1 MAVVAEDLRRDATC
15 HDHQPGVDR
24 AGPDELKAVNAIRV
38 LAMDAVEEAGSGH
51 PGTPMGLAASGYTLW
66 SRFLSF
72 DPLHPAW
79 PNRDRFVMSNGHAG
93 LLQYA
98 LLHLTGFPLSLD
110 DLRSF
115 RQWGSKA
122 PGHPERGV
130 TPGIEVTTGPLGQ
143 GIANGVGMAIAERML
158 ASRFNRPGHDVVDH
172 RTWVIAGDGDMMEGV
187 ASEAASLAGHLGLG
201 RLTVLYDD
209 NHISIEGSTDL
220 AFCEEV
226 GARFAAY
233 GWQVLNV
240 ENGNDIEELA
250 GALNAASAEEEAPTL
265 IRVRTSIG
273 YGSPGKQDSAEAHGA
288 PLGTEEVAATRRNLG
303 WGSQQP
309 FEIPDDVYAH
319 YRAITE
325 RAHMRRREWDQRWA
339 RYADE
344 HPETAA
350 HFERTQS
357 PEAAADWRGSVPT
370 FEAGTRLATRKA
382 SGKVINAIAAELPE
396 LIGGSADLAPSTST
410 SIDGA
415 DDIVRGNFSGRNFHF
430 GVREHGMG
438 GILNGIV
445 AHGGLRPYGA
455 TFLVFSDYMRPS
467 IRLAALM
474 ELPVI
479 YVMTHDSIALG
490 EDGPTHQPVE
500 HLMSLRAI
508 PNLVVMRPADANET
522 AQAWRVALQRGDGPT
537 LLVLSRQDLPVLESP
552 EPEVIDNGARIVEEG
567 SDVAIV
573 ATGSEVE
580 LALQARAILEGKGI
594 SARVVSMISMELF
607 DAAPE
612 KHRDHVFPARMPVV
626 SVEAGV
632 TLGWE
637 RYADVTIG
645 LDRFGASA
653 PGEIVQE
660 RLGFSPERV
669 AEEAA
674 RLVAVGR
681 ERGGDDVTTA

>member
-1 MAVVAEDLRRDATC
+1 MALVADDLRSDATC
-15 HDHQPGVDR
+15 HDHRPGRDR
-24 AGPDELKAVNAIRV
+24 AAPEELQAVNAIRV
-38 LAMDAVEEAGSGH
+38 LAMDSVEQAGSGH
-51 PGTPMGLAASGYTLW
+51 PGTPMGLATTGYTLW

-72 DPLHPAW
+72 DSSDPDW
-79 PNRDRFVMSNGHAG
+79 PNRDRYVMSNGHAG
-93 LLQYA
+93 LLHYA
-98 LLHLTGFPLSLD
+98 LLHLTGFPLTLD
-110 DLRSF
+110 DLKSF

-158 ASRFNRPGHDVVDH
+158 ASRFNRPGHEIVDH

-209 NHISIEGSTDL
+209 NHISIEGSTDI

-226 GARFAAY
+226 GARFASY
-233 GWQVLNV
+233 GWQVLYV
-240 ENGNDIEELA
+240 ENGNDVEELSA
-250 GALNAASAEEEAPTL
+250 ALKATIAEEQGPTL
-265 IRVRTSIG
+265 IQVRTSIG
-273 YGSPGKQDSAEAHGA
+273 YGSPGKQDTAEAHGA
-288 PLGTEEVAATRRNLG
+288 PLGPQEVAATRRNLG
-303 WGSQQP
+303 WESQEP
-309 FEIPDDVYAH
+309 FVIPDDVYAH
-319 YRAITE
+319 YREIAE
-325 RAHMRRREWDQRWA
+325 RAHMHRRDWDQRLA

-344 HPETAA
+344 HPKAA
-350 HFERTQS
+350 AAFERRMS
-357 PEAAADWRGSVPT
+357 PPTVTDWRGSLPT
-370 FEAGTRLATRKA
+370 FEIGTKVATRKA
-382 SGKVINAIAAELPE
+382 SGKVINAIASQLPE

-410 SIDGA
+410 SIEGA
-415 DDIVRGNFSGRNFHF
+415 DDIARGNFSGRNFHF

-438 GILNGIV
+438 GILNGIS
-445 AHGGLRPYGA
+445 AHGGFRPYGA
-455 TFLVFSDYMRPS
+455 TFLIFSDYMRPS

-474 ELPVI
+474 ELPVT

-522 AQAWRVALQRGDGPT
+522 AQAWRVALKRTKGPT

-552 EPEVIDNGARIVEEG
+552 EPGVIDNGARIVEEG

-580 LALQARAILEGKGI
+580 LALNARSVLAGKGI

-607 DAAPE
+607 DEAPGE
-612 KHRDHVFPARMPVV
+612 YRDHVLPPRMPVV
-626 SVEAGV
+626 AVEAGV
-632 TLGWE
+632 TRGWE
-637 RYADVTIG
+637 RYADTAIG

-653 PGEIVQE
+653 PGDVVLE
-660 RLGFSPERV
+660 RLGFTPERV
-669 AEEAA
+669 AEEAVQLIGA
-674 RLVAVGR
+674 ALQ
-681 ERGGDDVTTA
+681 GGEDDVTTS

>member
-1 MAVVAEDLRRDATC
+1 MALVAEDLRRDATC

-24 AGPDELKAVNAIRV
+24 ATPEELQAVNAIRV
-38 LAMDAVEEAGSGH
+38 LAMDSVERAGSGH
-51 PGTPMGLAASGYTLW
+51 PGTPMGLAATGYTLW

-72 DPLHPAW
+72 DPSDPGWA
-79 PNRDRFVMSNGHAG
+79 NRDRFVMSNGHAA

-98 LLHLTGFPLSLD
+98 LLHLTGFPISLD
-110 DLRSF
+110 DLKSF

-143 GIANGVGMAIAERML
+143 GLANGVGMAVAERML
-158 ASRFNRPGHDVVDH
+158 ASRFNRSGHEIVDH
-172 RTWVIAGDGDMMEGV
+172 RTWVVAGDGDMMEGV

-209 NHISIEGSTDL
+209 NHISIEGSTDI

-250 GALNAASAEEEAPTL
+250 GALTAVTAEDGAPTL

-273 YGSPGKQDSAEAHGA
+273 YGSPGKQDTAEAHGA
-288 PLGTEEVAATRRNLG
+288 PLGSEEVAATRRNLG
-303 WGSQQP
+303 WESQQP
-309 FEIPDDVYAH
+309 FEIPDDVYDH
-319 YRAITE
+319 YREIAE
-325 RAHMRRREWDQRWA
+325 RAGMRRREWDQRWA

-344 HPETAA
+344 HPEAA
-350 HFERTQS
+350 ADFERGLS
-357 PEAAADWRGSVPT
+357 PRTTDDWRGSLSS
-370 FEAGTRLATRKA
+370 FEVGTKLATRKA
-382 SGKVINAIAAELPE
+382 SGKVINAIAAQLPE

-410 SIDGA
+410 SIEGA
-415 DDIVRGNFSGRNFHF
+415 GDVARGDFSGRNFHF

-438 GILNGIV
+438 GILNGM
-445 AHGGLRPYGA
+445 AAYGGFRPYGA
-455 TFLVFSDYMRPS
+455 TFLVFSDYLRPS

-500 HLMSLRAI
+500 HLLSLRAI

-522 AQAWRVALQRGDGPT
+522 AQAWRIALQRGDGPT
-537 LLVLSRQDLPVLESP
+537 LLVLSRQDLPVLEPP
-552 EPEVIDNGARIVEEG
+552 EPGTIDNGARIVEKG
-567 SDVAIV
+567 TDVAIV

-580 LALQARAILEGKGI
+580 LALRARSILEGKGV

-607 DAAPE
+607 DRAPGE
-612 KHRDHVFPARMPVV
+612 YRDHILPPGMPVV
-626 SVEAGV
+626 AVEAGV

-637 RYADVTIG
+637 RYADVAIG

-653 PGEIVQE
+653 PGEVVQE
-660 RLGFSPERV
+660 RLGFTPERV
-669 AEEAA
+669 AEEVAQLVVAA
-674 RLVAVGR
+674 QP
-681 ERGGDDVTTA
+681 RGENDVTTA

>member
-240 ENGNDIEELA
+240 
-250 GALNAASAEEEAPTL
+250 
-265 IRVRTSIG
+265 
-273 YGSPGKQDSAEAHGA
+273 
-288 PLGTEEVAATRRNLG
+288 
-303 WGSQQP
+303 
-309 FEIPDDVYAH
+309 
-319 YRAITE
+319 
-325 RAHMRRREWDQRWA
+325 
-339 RYADE
+339 
-344 HPETAA
+344 
-350 HFERTQS
+350 
-357 PEAAADWRGSVPT
+357 
-370 FEAGTRLATRKA
+370 
-382 SGKVINAIAAELPE
+382 
-396 LIGGSADLAPSTST
+396 
-410 SIDGA
+410 
-415 DDIVRGNFSGRNFHF
+415 
-430 GVREHGMG
+430 
-438 GILNGIV
+438 
-445 AHGGLRPYGA
+445 
-455 TFLVFSDYMRPS
+455 
-467 IRLAALM
+467 
-474 ELPVI
+474 
-479 YVMTHDSIALG
+479 
-490 EDGPTHQPVE
+490 
-500 HLMSLRAI
+500 
-508 PNLVVMRPADANET
+508 
-522 AQAWRVALQRGDGPT
+522 
-537 LLVLSRQDLPVLESP
+537 
-552 EPEVIDNGARIVEEG
+552 
-567 SDVAIV
+567 
-573 ATGSEVE
+573 
-580 LALQARAILEGKGI
+580 
-594 SARVVSMISMELF
+594 
-607 DAAPE
+607 
-612 KHRDHVFPARMPVV
+612 
-626 SVEAGV
+626 
-632 TLGWE
+632 
-637 RYADVTIG
+637 
-645 LDRFGASA
+645 
-653 PGEIVQE
+653 
-660 RLGFSPERV
+660 
-669 AEEAA
+669 
-674 RLVAVGR
+674 
-681 ERGGDDVTTA
+681 

>member
-1 MAVVAEDLRRDATC
+1 M
-15 HDHQPGVDR
+15 
-24 AGPDELKAVNAIRV
+24 
-38 LAMDAVEEAGSGH
+38 
-51 PGTPMGLAASGYTLW
+51 
-66 SRFLSF
+66 
-72 DPLHPAW
+72 
-79 PNRDRFVMSNGHAG
+79 
-93 LLQYA
+93 
-98 LLHLTGFPLSLD
+98 
-110 DLRSF
+110 
-115 RQWGSKA
+115 
-122 PGHPERGV
+122 
-130 TPGIEVTTGPLGQ
+130 
-143 GIANGVGMAIAERML
+143 
-158 ASRFNRPGHDVVDH
+158 
-172 RTWVIAGDGDMMEGV
+172 
-187 ASEAASLAGHLGLG
+187 
-201 RLTVLYDD
+201 LYDD
-209 NHISIEGSTDL
+209 NHISIEGSTDI

-250 GALNAASAEEEAPTL
+250 GALKAATAEEQAPTL

-273 YGSPGKQDSAEAHGA
+273 YGSPGKQDTAEAHGA
-288 PLGTEEVAATRRNLG
+288 PLGPEEVVATRRNLG
-303 WGSQQP
+303 WDSQVP
-309 FEIPDDVYAH
+309 FEIPDDVYAN
-319 YRAITE
+319 YREIAE
-325 RAHMRRREWDQRWA
+325 RGHTKRREWDQRWA

-344 HPETAA
+344 HPEAAA
-350 HFERTQS
+350 HLGRTMSAQAS
-357 PEAAADWRGSVPT
+357 ADWRGSLPA

-415 DDIVRGNFSGRNFHF
+415 DDVARGNFSGRNFHF

-438 GILNGIV
+438 GILNGIA
-445 AHGGLRPYGA
+445 AHGGFRPYGA

-474 ELPVI
+474 DLPVI

-522 AQAWRVALQRGDGPT
+522 AQAWRVALERGDGPT
-537 LLVLSRQDLPVLESP
+537 LMVLSRQGLPVLERP
-552 EPEVIDNGARIVEEG
+552 EPRTIDNGARIVEQG

-580 LALQARAILEGKGI
+580 LALQARSVLESIGI

-607 DAAPE
+607 ERAPVE
-612 KHRDHVFPARMPVV
+612 HRDHILPAGMPVI

-660 RLGFSPERV
+660 RLGFTPERV

-674 RLVAVGR
+674 RLVAAGKR
-681 ERGGDDVTTA
+681 RGGNDVTTA

>member
-1 MAVVAEDLRRDATC
+1 MAVVAEDLRSDATC
-15 HDHQPGVDR
+15 HDHQPGFDR
-24 AGPDELKAVNAIRV
+24 GTPEELRAINAIRV
-38 LAMDAVEEAGSGH
+38 LAMDSVEQAGSGH
-51 PGTPMGLAASGYTLW
+51 PGTPMGLATTGYTLW

-72 DPLHPAW
+72 DSSDTGWA
-79 PNRDRFVMSNGHAG
+79 NRDRLVMSNGHAG

-158 ASRFNRPGHDVVDH
+158 ASRFNRPGHGIVDH

-209 NHISIEGSTDL
+209 NHISIEGSTDI

-226 GARFAAY
+226 GARFASY
-233 GWQVLNV
+233 GWQILHV
-240 ENGNDIEELA
+240 ENGNDVEGLA
-250 GALNAASAEEEAPTL
+250 AALKEAVAEEQAPTL
-265 IRVRTSIG
+265 IQVRTSIG
-273 YGSPGKQDSAEAHGA
+273 YGSPGKQNTAEAHGA
-288 PLGTEEVAATRRNLG
+288 PLGSREVAATRCNLG
-303 WGSQQP
+303 WESQEP
-309 FEIPDDVYAH
+309 FEIPQDIYDH
-319 YRAITE
+319 YREIAK
-325 RAHMRRREWDQRWA
+325 RAHIQRREWDQKWA

-344 HPETAA
+344 HPEAA
-350 HFERTQS
+350 AAFERTIS
-357 PEAAADWRGSVPT
+357 GHMAGDWRGYLPT
-370 FEAGTRLATRKA
+370 FEVGTKIATRKA
-382 SGKVINAIAAELPE
+382 SGRVINAIASELAE

-410 SIDGA
+410 SIVAA
-415 DDIVRGNFSGRNFHF
+415 DDVARGKFAGRNFHF
-430 GVREHGMG
+430 GVREHGTG
-438 GILNGIV
+438 GILNGIA
-445 AHGGLRPYGA
+445 AHGGFRPYGA

-474 ELPVI
+474 ELPVV

-522 AQAWRVALQRGDGPT
+522 AQAWLVALERGDGPT
-537 LLVLSRQDLPVLESP
+537 LLVLSRQDLPVLERPDSTS
-552 EPEVIDNGARIVEEG
+552 ISNGARVVEDG
-567 SDVAIV
+567 TDVAIV
-573 ATGSEVE
+573 ATGSEVD
-580 LALQARAILEGKGI
+580 LALQARSILETKGI
-594 SARVVSMISMELF
+594 SARVVSMISMDLF
-607 DAAPE
+607 DSAPGE
-612 KHRDHVFPARMPVV
+612 YRDDVLPPGIPVV
-626 SVEAGV
+626 AVEAGV
-632 TLGWE
+632 TRGWE
-637 RYADVTIG
+637 RYADVAIG
-645 LDRFGASA
+645 IDRFGASA
-653 PGEIVQE
+653 PGEVVLD
-660 RLGFSPERV
+660 RLGFTPERV

-674 RLVAVGR
+674 RLVVAR
-681 ERGGDDVTTA
+681 TRRGENDVTIA